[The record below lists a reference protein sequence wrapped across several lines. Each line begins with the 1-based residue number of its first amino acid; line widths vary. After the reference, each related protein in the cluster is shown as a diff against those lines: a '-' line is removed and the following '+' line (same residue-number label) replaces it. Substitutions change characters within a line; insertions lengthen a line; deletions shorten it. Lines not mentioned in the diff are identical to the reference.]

1 MKIEEFVRGL
11 FYFFV
16 FVIFFV
22 TIIFSF
28 ILSMPILTIAD
39 FLFAIVSLI
48 INQKNLKK
56 SWLFIFV
63 TEQTQICS
71 ANDKLVFSK

>member
-1 MKIEEFVRGL
+1 MKIEEFVRGFL
-11 FYFFV
+11 YFFV

-22 TIIFSF
+22 AIIFSF

-56 SWLFIFV
+56 S
-63 TEQTQICS
+63 
-71 ANDKLVFSK
+71 